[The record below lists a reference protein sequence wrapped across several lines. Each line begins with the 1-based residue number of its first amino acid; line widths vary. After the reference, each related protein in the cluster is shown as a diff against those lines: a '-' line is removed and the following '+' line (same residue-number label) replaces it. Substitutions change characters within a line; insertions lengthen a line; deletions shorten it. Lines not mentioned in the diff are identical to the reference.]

1 MVGRSDV
8 YKQVLVVEGLVLAVV
23 VHEGGVLQQPQLGRG
38 DAAAQPRRRGRH
50 QRQRRAT
57 ARTQHRLQVLER
69 FDAAKGKYLVS
80 LEKYFWTVSNLLL
93 CLLVE
98 RGLPELRGVAGHLAG
113 GGSRHAA

>member
-50 QRQRRAT
+50 QRQRP

-69 FDAAKGKYLVS
+69 FDAASGKYLVS